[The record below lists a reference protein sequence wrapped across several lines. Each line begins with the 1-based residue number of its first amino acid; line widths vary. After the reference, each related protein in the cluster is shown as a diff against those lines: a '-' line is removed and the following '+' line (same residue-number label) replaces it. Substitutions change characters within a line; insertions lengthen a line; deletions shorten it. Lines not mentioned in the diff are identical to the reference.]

1 MSDAIRFFSKIDMKT
16 TDGKTRVVSEYPAW
30 YFDHIKEELQENIR
44 QNKFILEND
53 RGITREKRIEVS
65 QQLERM
71 ESKFSEIEGGVPEMN
86 AVDKDKVAKARV
98 DLTKQIKD
106 SLFSRSQMQKG
117 LADAHKEAKRMT
129 EPCIKL
135 SPEAEEVA
143 SWCGV
148 KASGGKLNRNDA
160 TRVWKI
166 VGKYLGEETNI
177 EAYRKD

>member
-1 MSDAIRFFSKIDMKT
+1 MSDEIRFFSQIDMKT
-16 TDGKTRVVSEYPAW
+16 TDGKTRVASEYPAW

-71 ESKFSEIEGGVPEMN
+71 ESKLSEIEGGVPEMN

-106 SLFSRSQMQKG
+106 SLFSRSQM
-117 LADAHKEAKRMT
+117 
-129 EPCIKL
+129 
-135 SPEAEEVA
+135 
-143 SWCGV
+143 
-148 KASGGKLNRNDA
+148 
-160 TRVWKI
+160 
-166 VGKYLGEETNI
+166 
-177 EAYRKD
+177 